1 MVTSNKTSLNDII
14 LPIIDDLKTFEIE
27 YERAIKSDV
36 SLINSITKYMMRN
49 KGKNIRPSLTLL
61 SARLCGEPTIN
72 TYRAAAMMELL
83 HIATLIHDDVV
94 DDATLRRGFPS
105 LNFIWKNKLS
115 VLMGDFLLSKALI
128 NMIRLKDFDA
138 LERISITAEKLSAGE
153 ILQIEKSMTRSMDED
168 TYFNMIGQKTA
179 SLIATSCELG
189 AITTTKKDSDR
200 KSTFDFGHNLGVA
213 FQIKDDLFDIIG
225 NEYETGKNGNSDV
238 KKNMITLPL
247 IYSRTKMTR
256 SQKRQLNRLLS
267 TKRKSKKTLSK
278 IQDLVTETGGIQ
290 YSIDKMKEYSELA
303 LEAISKY
310 PDTLIK
316 KSLTKLVEF
325 NGSRIK

>member
-1 MVTSNKTSLNDII
+1 MAKINNLSLNDII
-14 LPIIDDLKTFEIE
+14 SPISEDLKSFEIE
-27 YERAIKSDV
+27 YERATKSDV
-36 SLINSITKYMMRN
+36 SLINTITKYMMRN

-61 SARLCGEPTIN
+61 SARLCGEPTLN

-138 LERISITAEKLSAGE
+138 LERISVTAEKLSAGE
-153 ILQIEKSMTRSMDED
+153 ILQIEKSMTKSMDED
-168 TYFNMIGQKTA
+168 TYFDMIEQKTA

-189 AITTTKKDSDR
+189 AITTTKKGSDR
-200 KSTFDFGHNLGVA
+200 KSTFDFGHNLGMA

-225 NEYETGKNGNSDV
+225 SESETGKNGNSDV
-238 KKNMITLPL
+238 KKNMITLPI
-247 IYSRTKMTR
+247 IYSRTQMTR
-256 SQKRQLNRLLS
+256 SQKRHLNRLLS
-267 TKRKSKKTLSK
+267 AKRKTKNILSK
-278 IQDLVTETGGIQ
+278 IQELVEETGGIQ
-290 YSIDKMKEYSELA
+290 YSIDKMKEYSDLA
-303 LEAISKY
+303 LKAISHY

-316 KSLTKLVEF
+316 TSLTNLVEY
-325 NGSRIK
+325 NGSRKK